1 MDGITKFY
9 FRLQELSRSD
19 AATVHETLE
28 KWWSGERCK
37 NRRGCLASNSLGREA
52 RAEIGKVF

>member
-1 MDGITKFY
+1 MERWTVDGITKFY

-28 KWWSGERCK
+28 KWWEWR
-37 NRRGCLASNSLGREA
+37 
-52 RAEIGKVF
+52 KVQKPPRVFGV